1 MTLNEWLYAFL
12 EAELARWDDL
22 EGEDYDYDDTMLGEG
37 EGFLLDEITDSALLE
52 SAIILG
58 LTGVLAFLL
67 WYRTYRQRQQEE
79 ERRRQQQLQQG
90 QAHAQAP
97 GGQQPPPAQPQPP
110 PQQDRGL
117 FPQPGDPA
125 FMDWAV
131 GGVGH

>member
-1 MTLNEWLYAFL
+1 MTLIEWLKAFL
-12 EAELARWDDL
+12 EAEIAAWDNL
-22 EGEDYDYDDTMLGEG
+22 EVDDYYDDTMPGEG
-37 EGFLLDEITDSALLE
+37 EEFLLDEITDSALLE
-52 SAIILG
+52 FVVILG

-67 WYRTYRQRQQEE
+67 WYRTHRQRQQEE
-79 ERRRQQQLQQG
+79 ERRRQQQQG
-90 QAHAQAP
+90 QAQPHA
-97 GGQQPPPAQPQPP
+97 GQQPPQGQPQQ